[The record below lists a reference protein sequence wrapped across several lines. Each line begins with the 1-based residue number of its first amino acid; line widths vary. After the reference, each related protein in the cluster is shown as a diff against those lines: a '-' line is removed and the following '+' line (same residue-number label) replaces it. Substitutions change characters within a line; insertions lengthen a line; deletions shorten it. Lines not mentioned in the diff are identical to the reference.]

1 MLHFDLHTHKNRFLM
16 SYDIKIQI
24 QRNNTGQSLISKDA
38 IENKIISDYYL
49 YRNMYVKVN
58 K

>member
-1 MLHFDLHTHKNRFLM
+1 MLHFDLHTHRNRLLM

-38 IENKIISDYYL
+38 IENKIISDYL